1 MTLPLNAKAFTA
13 QMDPADVLDWQV
25 TLSQGS
31 TGLEILQV
39 GESVANFTVALT
51 AEAIA
56 AGLQINTTSG
66 YSTLLVGNVISFWI
80 SITSGSQGSAA
91 FTGAGLTIGIEIS
104 ITTNAN
110 PARVKQRTVVVT
122 VAQQ

>member
-1 MTLPLNAKAFTA
+1 MTLPLNAKAFAA
-13 QMDPADVLDWQV
+13 QMDSSDVLDWQV

-31 TGLEILQV
+31 TGLETLQIA
-39 GESVANFTVALT
+39 ESVVGFTVALT

-56 AGLQINTTSG
+56 AGLQINTTGG
-66 YSTLLVGNVISFWI
+66 YSTLLVGNVITFWV
-80 SITSGSQGSAA
+80 SVTAGSLANSA
-91 FTGAGLTIGIEIS
+91 FLGAGTGFGIEIT

>member
-1 MTLPLNAKAFTA
+1 
-13 QMDPADVLDWQV
+13 
-25 TLSQGS
+25 
-31 TGLEILQV
+31 LEILQT
-39 GESVANFTVALT
+39 GESVASFTVALT

-66 YSTLLVGNVISFWI
+66 YSTLLVGNVITFWVSVI
-80 SITSGSQGSAA
+80 SGSQSSAV
-91 FTGAGLTIGIEIS
+91 FIGAGLTIGIEITV
-104 ITTNAN
+104 TTNAN

>member
-1 MTLPLNAKAFTA
+1 MTLPLNAKSFVSA
-13 QMDPADVLDWQV
+13 MDSADVLDWQV

-31 TGLEILQV
+31 TGLETLQP
-39 GESVANFTVALT
+39 GESVASFTVALT

-66 YSTLLVGNVISFWI
+66 YATLLVGNVITFWL
-80 SITSGSQGSAA
+80 SVTSGSLANAA
-91 FTGAGLTIGIEIS
+91 FLGAGTGFGIEIT

>member
-1 MTLPLNAKAFTA
+1 MTLPLNAKTFSA
-13 QMDPADVLDWQV
+13 QMDPADVLDWQA

-31 TGLEILQV
+31 TGLEMLQA
-39 GESVANFTVALT
+39 GESVASFTVALT

-66 YSTLLVGNVISFWI
+66 YATLIVGNVISFWLSVI
-80 SITSGSQGSAA
+80 SGSQSSIA
-91 FTGAGLTIGIEIS
+91 FAGAGLAVGIEIT
-104 ITTNAN
+104 ITTNAS
-110 PARVKQRTVVVT
+110 PARVKQRTVVIT

>member
-1 MTLPLNAKAFTA
+1 MTRPLNAKAFVA
-13 QMDPADVLDWQV
+13 QADPADVLDWQI

-31 TGLEILQV
+31 TGLETLQP
-39 GESVANFTVALT
+39 GESVASFTVALT

-66 YSTLLVGNVISFWI
+66 YATLLVGNVITFWL
-80 SITSGSQGSAA
+80 SVTSGVQASTVFS
-91 FTGAGLTIGIEIS
+91 GAGLAVGVEIT